1 MVSCIIVDDDNDF
14 TEIFSDFL
22 INSGLKVYSICPDGK
37 KAVNVYEK
45 YKPDVVFVDLIMPK
59 YDGVYAINNIRNKHP
74 DAKII
79 VVTANNSVDK
89 SYVLDTLNVNQL
101 IFKPFDMHKI
111 KETVTIAL
119 LSKNNN

>member
-1 MVSCIIVDDDNDF
+1 MHM
-14 TEIFSDFL
+14 
-22 INSGLKVYSICPDGK
+22 
-37 KAVNVYEK
+37 

>member
-1 MVSCIIVDDDNDF
+1 MVSCIIVDDDEDF
-14 TEIFSDFL
+14 TEMFSDFL
-22 INSGLKVYSICPDGK
+22 INSGLKVYSICSDGK
-37 KAVNVYEK
+37 KAVDAYEE

-59 YDGVYAINNIRNKHP
+59 YDGVYAINNINSKHP

-79 VVTANNSVDK
+79 VVTANKSVDK

-119 LSKNNN
+119 LSKNQ

>member
-1 MVSCIIVDDDNDF
+1 MVSCIVVDDDKDF
-14 TEIFSDFL
+14 TEMFSDFL
-22 INSGLKVYSICPDGK
+22 TNSGLKVYSICQDGE
-37 KAVNVYEK
+37 KAVSAYEK
-45 YKPDVVFVDLIMPK
+45 YKPDVVFLDLIMPK
-59 YDGVYAINNIRNKHP
+59 YDGMYAINSIRSKHH

-79 VVTANNSVDK
+79 VVTANKSIDK

-119 LSKNNN
+119 LSKNQ